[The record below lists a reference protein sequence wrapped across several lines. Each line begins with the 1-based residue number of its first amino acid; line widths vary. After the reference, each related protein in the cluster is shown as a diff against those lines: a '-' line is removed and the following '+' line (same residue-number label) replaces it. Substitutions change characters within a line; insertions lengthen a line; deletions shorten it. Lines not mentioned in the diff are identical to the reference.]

1 MLGVVA
7 AEEGYRGPEGKKRG
21 SCYLITVVSAWD
33 SLRRSMGVY
42 LRIEI
47 TLNRVLDLGE
57 REWFAFL
64 FVGVVRNVLEL
75 AYAVEVAVRGILSNS
90 TAWG

>member
-7 AEEGYRGPEGKKRG
+7 AEGGYRGPEGEKKGGGFLLLDNGRVG
-21 SCYLITVVSAWD
+21 LD

-47 TLNRVLDLGE
+47 TPNRVWIWASGNGLPSCSS
-57 REWFAFL
+57 A
-64 FVGVVRNVLEL
+64 
-75 AYAVEVAVRGILSNS
+75 
-90 TAWG
+90 

>member
-1 MLGVVA
+1 MAPKG
-7 AEEGYRGPEGKKRG
+7 EKKGFLLLDNGRVG
-21 SCYLITVVSAWD
+21 LD

-47 TLNRVLDLGE
+47 TPNRVWIWASGN
-57 REWFAFL
+57 RFAFL

-75 AYAVEVAVRGILSNS
+75 AYAVEVTVGSIFSNS
-90 TAWG
+90 TAWSWLPETSCSWMM